1 MRSHVLKSI
10 ANFHTLSLF
19 YLKTKTQ
26 LSQEEGGSQC
36 RRKEA
41 STPLHSGY
49 VDSQQFWSNVLFPA
63 DYPQTLIQKGAQCQG
78 MIWVT
83 VFGTDVY
90 VCLGEGLWH
99 LPRFGL
105 IAQSI

>member
-49 VDSQQFWSNVLFPA
+49 VDSQQF
-63 DYPQTLIQKGAQCQG
+63 
-78 MIWVT
+78 
-83 VFGTDVY
+83 
-90 VCLGEGLWH
+90 
-99 LPRFGL
+99 
-105 IAQSI
+105 

>member
-63 DYPQTLIQKGAQCQG
+63 DYPRLSFRKAPSARE
-78 MIWVT
+78 WSESL
-83 VFGTDVY
+83 Y
-90 VCLGEGLWH
+90 LG
-99 LPRFGL
+99 RMCMCV
-105 IAQSI
+105 